1 MAKLALSELLE
12 KIEKELMAE
21 YSRCKNEEAPDHEC
35 CRKSKEAEEAYESHL
50 MAEEKA
56 LENDKKA
63 KCEND
68 ADEEELEEEKDIYIP
83 IPCEGTLCNLKATYQ
98 KKNRVMDIL
107 ILTKYND
114 DGVKVVNEQ
123 HVVVDCGDVEIDTN
137 SLDVHFDDLG
147 AVVFSANVLKDE
159 EPDKEV
165 LRIV

>member
-21 YSRCKNEEAPDHEC
+21 YSRCKNEEQPDHKC
-35 CRKSKEAEEAYESHL
+35 CREPKEAKEAYERCL

-63 KCEND
+63 KWENA